1 MWTLTEKLDS
11 DKLNC
16 EESTIIIWAG
26 SSGPADNSKT
36 LGTGTVCKSDHS
48 ALPAPSSYNHCHH
61 RDEDIL
67 LVESSSVSENWLDG
81 TTRFMTFVVVLY
93 YIFLPNSPSM
103 GLLFLNICINSD
115 VAQVIDCTSVRRSKH
130 VLPVILLLIT
140 MNKWLPCTILCLK
153 DDSQKCDW
161 LFKYNFIV
169 WQDRKTE
176 ISCGW
181 IHFCLMQVSVCR
193 NF

>member
-1 MWTLTEKLDS
+1 MDRLIIPKLWGQEQYA
-11 DKLNC
+11 NQTTVHFQHHPA
-16 EESTIIIWAG
+16 TITVTIEMKTFYWWKVPVSLRTDWMGQPGLWHLLLFYIIFFFPTAPVWAC
-26 SSGPADNSKT
+26 SS
-36 LGTGTVCKSDHS
+36 L
-48 ALPAPSSYNHCHH
+48 
-61 RDEDIL
+61 
-67 LVESSSVSENWLDG
+67 
-81 TTRFMTFVVVLY
+81 TFVMY
-93 YIFLPNSPSM
+93 
-103 GLLFLNICINSD
+103 SD